1 MAKFAETAFD
11 RMSLS
16 FESSEN
22 RPLFGMSLVLSRIHF
37 RRIAMS
43 LSMIALMFSHENAE
57 AFSLKGTVFDQVGQ
71 EANIDPVL
79 LYSIA
84 LCESGFNPS
93 STKMVAPYPWVLR
106 TPNKPIYAQT
116 EKEARARLSTI
127 LKKSNAVDV
136 GLMQINVRW
145 HGHRIKNAE
154 DLLDP
159 LTNVRIGADILNENF
174 ARHPHD
180 AIQAIGNYHSFQSD
194 RARSYGLTVW
204 RVFSTLKAW
213 HD

>member
-79 LYSIA
+79 LYSI
-84 LCESGFNPS
+84 
-93 STKMVAPYPWVLR
+93 V
-106 TPNKPIYAQT
+106 
-116 EKEARARLSTI
+116 
-127 LKKSNAVDV
+127 
-136 GLMQINVRW
+136 
-145 HGHRIKNAE
+145 
-154 DLLDP
+154 
-159 LTNVRIGADILNENF
+159 
-174 ARHPHD
+174 
-180 AIQAIGNYHSFQSD
+180 
-194 RARSYGLTVW
+194 
-204 RVFSTLKAW
+204 
-213 HD
+213 

>member
-1 MAKFAETAFD
+1 M
-11 RMSLS
+11 
-16 FESSEN
+16 
-22 RPLFGMSLVLSRIHF
+22 LSRIHF

-43 LSMIALMFSHENAE
+43 LSMIVLMFSHENAE

-106 TPNKPIYAQT
+106 MPNKPIYSQT
-116 EKEARARLSTI
+116 EKEARARLSAI